1 MEPRQR
7 TGVGVMRITNIWA
20 LILIAL
26 PLSFM
31 AAFFLV
37 PFLFSVIASLQNP
50 QGDWTLENYQKIVAD
65 GYYLGIFYT
74 TFKLSLIATILS
86 FFIAYPIAYYIVNIV
101 KSRNLRRFCYVLV
114 IMPLFTSNIVRSFGW
129 LILLGRQG
137 LVNQALTG
145 LGLAD
150 RPIGILFTET
160 AVIIGL
166 AYILVPFMVL
176 TIAAILQT
184 IDRSLVEA
192 SLDLGSSRLAT
203 FFHITL
209 PLSLPGVI
217 AGSLIVFTLAVSAY
231 VVPAIMSGGRVI
243 VAAMPIF
250 DNYASLFNFNF
261 GAALAVSLLVVT
273 LILIALYLLFIE
285 RGQRQKSG
293 AHMNITDRIA
303 RCAVIL
309 MAWAG
314 LVFLTLPLVII
325 IATSFTETQFLA
337 FPPVGFTFKWYGE
350 FLRDTSYLESIW
362 TSVAIAALATVLAIS
377 IGILA
382 ALVVSR
388 SEIRGKRIIST
399 VFIAPLILPT
409 IVIGAALLQ
418 YANALGFA
426 RSFFALVIGH
436 TVIVVPY
443 VLRTVLASLQRFDRS
458 LEEASHDLGGTS
470 VSTFFLITLPIIKP
484 GVVAGALFAFIIS
497 WINVELSIFNATA
510 EVMPIP
516 VKLFNYVQYAVDPM
530 LAAVSATTIYVAIIA
545 VIILDVFVGLDRVA
559 ASQK

>member
-1 MEPRQR
+1 
-7 TGVGVMRITNIWA
+7 MRITNLWA
-20 LILIAL
+20 LILIAV

-50 QGDWTLENYQKIVAD
+50 QGDWTLDNYQKIVAD

-137 LVNQALTG
+137 LVNQALIG

-150 RPIGILFTET
+150 RPVGILF
-160 AVIIGL
+160 
-166 AYILVPFMVL
+166 ILVPFMVL

-285 RGQRQKSG
+285 RGSANK
-293 AHMNITDRIA
+293 
-303 RCAVIL
+303 
-309 MAWAG
+309 AG
-314 LVFLTLPLVII
+314 RP
-325 IATSFTETQFLA
+325 
-337 FPPVGFTFKWYGE
+337 
-350 FLRDTSYLESIW
+350 
-362 TSVAIAALATVLAIS
+362 
-377 IGILA
+377 
-382 ALVVSR
+382 
-388 SEIRGKRIIST
+388 
-399 VFIAPLILPT
+399 
-409 IVIGAALLQ
+409 
-418 YANALGFA
+418 
-426 RSFFALVIGH
+426 
-436 TVIVVPY
+436 
-443 VLRTVLASLQRFDRS
+443 
-458 LEEASHDLGGTS
+458 
-470 VSTFFLITLPIIKP
+470 
-484 GVVAGALFAFIIS
+484 
-497 WINVELSIFNATA
+497 
-510 EVMPIP
+510 
-516 VKLFNYVQYAVDPM
+516 
-530 LAAVSATTIYVAIIA
+530 
-545 VIILDVFVGLDRVA
+545 
-559 ASQK
+559 

>member
-1 MEPRQR
+1 
-7 TGVGVMRITNIWA
+7 MRITNLWA
-20 LILIAL
+20 LILIAI

-50 QGDWTLENYQKIVAD
+50 QGDWTLDNYHKIVAD

-74 TFKLSLIATILS
+74 TFKLSLIATLLS

-137 LVNQALTG
+137 LVNQALIG

-231 VVPAIMSGGRVI
+231 VVPAIMSGGRVV

-285 RGQRQKSG
+285 RGSAK
-293 AHMNITDRIA
+293 A
-303 RCAVIL
+303 
-309 MAWAG
+309 AG
-314 LVFLTLPLVII
+314 
-325 IATSFTETQFLA
+325 
-337 FPPVGFTFKWYGE
+337 
-350 FLRDTSYLESIW
+350 
-362 TSVAIAALATVLAIS
+362 
-377 IGILA
+377 
-382 ALVVSR
+382 
-388 SEIRGKRIIST
+388 
-399 VFIAPLILPT
+399 
-409 IVIGAALLQ
+409 
-418 YANALGFA
+418 
-426 RSFFALVIGH
+426 
-436 TVIVVPY
+436 
-443 VLRTVLASLQRFDRS
+443 RT
-458 LEEASHDLGGTS
+458 
-470 VSTFFLITLPIIKP
+470 
-484 GVVAGALFAFIIS
+484 
-497 WINVELSIFNATA
+497 
-510 EVMPIP
+510 
-516 VKLFNYVQYAVDPM
+516 
-530 LAAVSATTIYVAIIA
+530 
-545 VIILDVFVGLDRVA
+545 
-559 ASQK
+559 